1 MANFGTIEDLKKEV
15 IANQNVTTITMEDL
29 REALGAGRLGKF
41 IRETL
46 SKELAKN
53 GLGHI
58 PKELPSYQ
66 HQKVRIYLKGSNI
79 DDIIMAVE
87 DVEDEK
93 SDSILRKSTGSDA
106 EILNKIRELCCE

>member
-1 MANFGTIEDLKKEV
+1 MAKFNTIEDLKKEV
-15 IANQNVTTITMEDL
+15 IASQNVTTITMEDL
-29 REALGAGRLGKF
+29 RDALGAGRLGKYV
-41 IRETL
+41 RDTL

-53 GLGHI
+53 GLGHRPI
-58 PKELPSYQ
+58 ILPSYQ
-66 HQKVRIYLKGSNI
+66 HERVRIYLKGSII

-93 SDSILRKSTGSDA
+93 SDSILRKSSGIDT